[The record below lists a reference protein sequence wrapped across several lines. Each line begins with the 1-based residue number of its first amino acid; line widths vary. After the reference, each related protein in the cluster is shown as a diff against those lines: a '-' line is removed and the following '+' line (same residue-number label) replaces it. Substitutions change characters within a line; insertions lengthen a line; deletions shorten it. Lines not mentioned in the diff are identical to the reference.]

1 MLVNLKITHSL
12 HGSIFTAKKSRQMSY
27 NTPTPLSTWVDGG
40 VWVSSP
46 RYAKELLLCQAWLSF
61 LGGGDLCWC
70 VGFPSCGEWG
80 LLSSCSAWAYYCSDF
95 FCCRA
100 WALGHEGS
108 VVVTHELISS
118 AACGIPPDQG
128 SHLCPLHWQ
137 VDSQQLIHQG
147 SPSPSF

>member
-1 MLVNLKITHSL
+1 MEASSLQRRADKCHIILPHLSPHGWMEVFGCLHPDML
-12 HGSIFTAKKSRQMSY
+12 KSFFCARCGC
-27 NTPTPLSTWVDGG
+27 L
-40 VWVSSP
+40 
-46 RYAKELLLCQAWLSF
+46 F
-61 LGGGDLCWC
+61 LGVSVLMR
-70 VGFPSCGEWG
+70 GFPSCGEWG

-108 VVVTHELISS
+108 VAVTHELISS
-118 AACGIPPDQG
+118 AARGILPDQG

-137 VDSQQLIHQG
+137 LDSQQLIHQG